1 MPAKRSRE
9 EGVWP
14 KIAASKHAQRTTN
27 PIRKIVDK
35 MRPAENPTKRLIALS
50 IGDPTTDGNLL
61 PPPNAVE
68 AVISA
73 LRSNR
78 FNGYPPSV
86 GYPAARAAV
95 ATYWRNAY
103 ASSNPDA
110 GRLITADTTILASGA
125 SHALLMAITGLANE
139 GDNIVI
145 PAPCFSLYGT
155 ICESYGIRV
164 KHYQCNPQKSWEVDL
179 QSLRSSCNTKTKA
192 ILLNNPSNP
201 CGSNFS
207 RQHLGEI
214 VALAEELKIPIISDE
229 IYAGM
234 VFNQAVFTSVAEFDT
249 NVPRVIIGGIAKK
262 FVVPGWR
269 LGWLILM
276 DKQQVCSDYLNGMIQ
291 LSTLIVGPN
300 SLMQSC
306 LEEILNHTDPAYQ
319 DQLNKD
325 LAANAHMASEVFAR
339 CPGLH
344 PILPQG
350 AMYLMVRI
358 DTAKF
363 DGIVDG
369 IDFAKKLQ
377 DEENVQVLPGEI
389 FQCPGFFRVVFT
401 KPFPLIE
408 EATKRVEQFCIRH
421 VKH

>member
-1 MPAKRSRE
+1 MPAKRARE
-9 EGVWP
+9 DGQWP
-14 KIAASKHAQRTTN
+14 TVAASKHAQRTTN
-27 PIRKIVDK
+27 PIRKIVDRL
-35 MRPAENPTKRLIALS
+35 RPAQNPTKPLIALS

-61 PPPNAVE
+61 PPPSAVD
-68 AVISA
+68 AVIAA
-73 LRSNR
+73 LRSSK
-78 FNGYPPSV
+78 FNGYPPAV

-95 ATYWRNAY
+95 ATYWRNTY

-110 GRLITADTTILASGA
+110 GTLITPDTTILASGA
-125 SHALLMAITGLANE
+125 SHALLMAITAIANE

-164 KHYQCNPQKSWEVDL
+164 KHYQCESSKNWEVNIE
-179 QSLRSSCNTKTKA
+179 SLRSACNTKTRA
-192 ILLNNPSNP
+192 ILINNPSNP

-207 RQHLGEI
+207 KKH
-214 VALAEELKIPIISDE
+214 LAEILAVAEDLKIPIISDE

-234 VFNQAVFTSVAEFDT
+234 VFDGAVFTSLAEFDT

-276 DKQQVCSDYLNGMIQ
+276 DKQQVATGYLAGMVQ

-306 LEEILNHTDPAYQ
+306 LDQVLNHTDPAYQ
-319 DQLNKD
+319 DKLNSE
-325 LAANAHMASEVFAR
+325 LAANAKHASDVFAR
-339 CPGLH
+339 CPGLC
-344 PILPQG
+344 PIQPQG

-358 DTAKF
+358 DLERFNDIA
-363 DGIVDG
+363 DGVQ
-369 IDFAKKLQ
+369 FATKLLE
-377 DEENVQVLPGEI
+377 EENVQVLPGEI
-389 FQCPGFFRVVFT
+389 FQCPKYFRVVFT

-421 VKH
+421 FKK